1 MQASL
6 IEPESLAD
14 QRTIV
19 EQVFETMVGIGLESC
34 EADHLSPALSS
45 GAANPSIASLLT
57 FTAPCE
63 GSILVECSPG
73 LAFLFTARLM
83 SIKPPVSLDEDVAD
97 AMRELANM
105 IGGNLKGLMPDET
118 CVSIPRVLTPS
129 ELVDLFETN
138 EVLSQICFS
147 ALSGTEQCSVRLLQQ
162 VHPATP

>member
-19 EQVFETMVGIGLESC
+19 EQVFETMVGISLESC
-34 EADHLSPALSS
+34 EADPCETDHLSSC
-45 GAANPSIASLLT
+45 AANPSIASLLT

-83 SIKPPVSLDEDVAD
+83 SIKLPVSLDEDVAD

-118 CVSIPRVLTPS
+118 CVSIPRVLTPP
-129 ELVDLFETN
+129 ELADLFETN

-162 VHPATP
+162 VHPV